1 MNGLNHNA
9 LTCSAV
15 PIPPWEHSLQTVEAQ
30 PYFNVSQASLVLE
43 GIVFDRNN
51 NLLFVDVATGR
62 VFKLTPERQL
72 SIVLKENS
80 FGASG
85 LAVHKDGR
93 IFIASVGDMQRGSV
107 RAIEPNGT
115 REQMIVAP
123 NTGFLVNDLVFDNQ
137 GGFYFTDSRGNSADP
152 QGGVFYVSPNVGSI
166 HAILPGLAV
175 GNGIA
180 IDPAGS
186 QIWATEHAKNRLHR
200 VRLSDA
206 TTVAPFG
213 SVVTYQFTGPAPDGA
228 RVDSEGNVYVAISG
242 QGRVMV
248 FNRNGLPIGQ
258 IVLPDR
264 DKGRNLKSTSLAIF
278 NVSQASL
285 VLEGIVFDRN
295 NNLLFVDV
303 ATGRVFKLT
312 PERQLSIVLKENSFG
327 ASGLAV
333 HKDGRI
339 FIASVGDMQR
349 GSVRAIEPNGT
360 REQMIVAP
368 NTGFLVNDLVFDN
381 QGGFYFTDSRGNSAD
396 PQGGVF
402 YVSPNVGS
410 IHAILPGLA
419 VGNGIAIDPAGS
431 QIWATEH
438 AKNRLHRVRL
448 SDATTVAPF
457 GSVVTYQFTGP
468 APDGA
473 RVDSEGNVYVAIS
486 GQGRVMVFN
495 RNGLPI
501 GQIVL
506 PDRDKGRNLKSTSL
520 AIRPGHRELFIV
532 ANSGTE
538 PGGAMIFR
546 SGAFAPAPF
555 FESSDRCGETVARTC
570 HLVRGGYLNLA
581 TTT

>member
-1 MNGLNHNA
+1 MGLGCLPMVGYYGGGPRDRKAMVSLIRAAFEQGITFFDTAEVYGPHLSEEFVGEA
-9 LTCSAV
+9 LAPVRDRVVIATKFGFGVEEGKPTSLNSHPDHIRRAVEGSLKRLKTDHIDLLYQHRPDPNV
-15 PIPPWEHSLQTVEAQ
+15 PIE
-30 PYFNVSQASLVLE
+30 
-43 GIVFDRNN
+43 
-51 NLLFVDVATGR
+51 DVAETVKALIQEGK
-62 VFKLTPERQL
+62 VKL

-123 NTGFLVNDLVFDNQ
+123 DTGFLVNDLVFDNQ

-206 TTVAPFG
+206 TTVG
-213 SVVTYQFTGPAPDGA
+213 
-228 RVDSEGNVYVAISG
+228 
-242 QGRVMV
+242 
-248 FNRNGLPIGQ
+248 
-258 IVLPDR
+258 
-264 DKGRNLKSTSLAIF
+264 
-278 NVSQASL
+278 
-285 VLEGIVFDRN
+285 
-295 NNLLFVDV
+295 
-303 ATGRVFKLT
+303 
-312 PERQLSIVLKENSFG
+312 
-327 ASGLAV
+327 
-333 HKDGRI
+333 
-339 FIASVGDMQR
+339 
-349 GSVRAIEPNGT
+349 
-360 REQMIVAP
+360 
-368 NTGFLVNDLVFDN
+368 
-381 QGGFYFTDSRGNSAD
+381 
-396 PQGGVF
+396 
-402 YVSPNVGS
+402 
-410 IHAILPGLA
+410 
-419 VGNGIAIDPAGS
+419 
-431 QIWATEH
+431 
-438 AKNRLHRVRL
+438 
-448 SDATTVAPF
+448 PF

-555 FESSDRCGETVARTC
+555 SFS
-570 HLVRGGYLNLA
+570 HQ
-581 TTT
+581 